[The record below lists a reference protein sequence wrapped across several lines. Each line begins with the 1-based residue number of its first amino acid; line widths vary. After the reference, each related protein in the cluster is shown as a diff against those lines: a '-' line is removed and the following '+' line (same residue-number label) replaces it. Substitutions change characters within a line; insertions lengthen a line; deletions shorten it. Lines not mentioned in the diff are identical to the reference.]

1 VTLLWSHLYIK
12 TTGALP
18 TPQSAHTPSATPP
31 MLPKSSYEDS
41 WSPDKELQESPR
53 RRTNVIRPFEL
64 VDWDKTRHLRPQDVV
79 AAEEMLAAR
88 HQRLREMPSVD
99 TLFVFRDESAAAS
112 TVAVV
117 GSWSSW
123 IEAHDM
129 IRIDNTTWHTTLALP
144 PGENMFKFAVDG
156 RWKLSS
162 AYAVVHDG
170 SASSRNKLN
179 MIIVPEPLARSHE
192 NSHSLT
198 LSRQRVAAAT
208 SAPKADDLALGVCVC
223 LGGWVWVC
231 TCVCVCV
238 VCVCVCGCL
247 CALSR
252 DYPR

>member
-1 VTLLWSHLYIK
+1 MRTPCAPLLVALLWSHLYIK

-18 TPQSAHTPSATPP
+18 TQSAHTPSATPP

-41 WSPDKELQESPR
+41 WSPDKELQDGPR
-53 RRTNVIRPFEL
+53 RTSASSFEL

-79 AAEEMLAAR
+79 AAEEILAAR

-162 AYAVVHDG
+162 AFAVVHDG

-223 LGGWVWVC
+223 VC
-231 TCVCVCV
+231 VCICVCVCV
-238 VCVCVCGCL
+238 FVCVCVCVCVR
-247 CALSR
+247 AR
-252 DYPR
+252 

>member
-1 VTLLWSHLYIK
+1 MRTPCAPFLVALLWSHLYIK

-31 MLPKSSYEDS
+31 MRPKSSYDS
-41 WSPDKELQESPR
+41 SLSPDKELQESPI
-53 RRTNVIRPFEL
+53 RTSASSFQL
-64 VDWDKTRHLRPQDVV
+64 VDWDKTRHLRTQDVV
-79 AAEEMLAAR
+79 AAEEILAAR

-129 IRIDNTTWHTTLALP
+129 IRVDNTTWHTTLALP

-192 NSHSLT
+192 TSHSLT

-223 LGGWVWVC
+223 
-231 TCVCVCV
+231 VCVCAR
-238 VCVCVCGCL
+238 
-247 CALSR
+247 ALASFS
-252 DYPR
+252 DPK